1 MIVDASGKIVA
12 MSVPCRSLGNAPMLP
27 LTIMYFSDRLI
38 CCDILRYF
46 RWTVGVMVL
55 DWRRV
60 EAVT

>member
-38 CCDILRYF
+38 CCDILRG
-46 RWTVGVMVL
+46 VGK
-55 DWRRV
+55 DGEGR
-60 EAVT
+60 